1 MATGHGDSI
10 IYTLLKDEVA
20 ACAQELGISEE
31 QVTYGILKGMRK
43 IVDLEFGHRPLA
55 DTPVRQDV
63 SDCPLGLD
71 CYPSC
76 AWWSNDSC
84 LFMEEAGKRGKQM
97 KKTRNPYPKFLTDE
111 ASGMKVPDSRHE
123 IWAAGYQ
130 AGRRWALDTW
140 LAEYSES
147 ERSPKHESKAPRASL
162 P

>member
-1 MATGHGDSI
+1 MAAGREDNI
-10 IYTLLKDEVA
+10 IYTLLKDEVT

-43 IVDLEFGHRPLA
+43 IIDLEFGRHPA
-55 DTPVRQDV
+55 DTSIPRGA

-111 ASGMKVPDSRHE
+111 ASGMKVQDSRHE

-140 LAEYSES
+140 LAAYPEN
-147 ERSPKHESKAPRASL
+147 ERSPSHKPKEPRASL